1 MKTHARRGIRTATGL
16 IIAVAG
22 SAQASDLKDYI
33 TGTASGSVAAD
44 FYWPLENSFLSD
56 LQTTA
61 GRIRALGY
69 EANGIYENDCTPPNA
84 APDPDV
90 FRLVDYFPI
99 LPDHMTR
106 AARSTA
112 LIFGETTGDLG
123 PAMGDQ
129 VDRYLEFD
137 FSDYTLQPMT
147 FLGLHHQDEWTIHM
161 VVSPDADDEDERGW
175 ETLFDVGDLYYTGV
189 SGITIK
195 PIRITL
201 DADRQDG
208 QTVFR
213 IKTEAEG
220 APVRTASVTVSDA
233 TLTPVNG
240 RPWYQVIAQY
250 YQPGPSDPHRVRII
264 VHTITDGLL
273 GNVTRTQASAE
284 SDEWRHDAGGSAR
297 MGLGLEGDNPF
308 HGAIHHFAIWEKLL
322 DTDDDVFD
330 EIGQIATAFAAT
342 YKDPDPRDPLA
353 IDWDAEPR
361 FFIWHRPLTYA
372 TLTTRTPE
380 NWNDPLWDVPG
391 VYPFVRFYAH
401 GPDIGNS
408 NCTPPNLK
416 VGSTILS
423 WNAQSGQ
430 TPVDVGEQA
439 ANWIAYIDAGL
450 TEYASKSLHD
460 ANACALLWQN
470 WGHHEDNCYYIDL
483 GASRSLMRNWRD
495 VRAPWRNASS
505 HPVLPDI
512 VGANSTNYGAF
523 REIMGPFYREGMS
536 INAFRSKDTFITL
549 RDRIEKA
556 ELPMPTRLHFDV
568 EERPNVNQAWGGTLT
583 NNYVEGW
590 WDKAME
596 STGGPNPTS
605 VDTRSNDV
613 AHWAPPTVPGGF
625 STLFQLGASFATDP
639 RTMNRHANPELTAKF
654 GRFARDQYDHAFGV
668 SLVTPALQ
676 ELNPDIRFSEYGNY
690 RAGDTP
696 DTEFVGKVG
705 YPLQNVHPVW
715 SDFSSPVC
723 YPVGQQSL
731 TPGSTGNT
739 LYAEWGDYL
748 GILDLLYTDDYADN
762 GRLLAPESEILKDA
776 RTVFVELSKRKI
788 NASYLTVRGTTDPWE
803 GEPIAPWLPYPGH
816 TFEIKHRFDIDE
828 DNDVDGDDVFRHTVT
843 PYDVARIAAF
853 AYRRGVREFLMWGGV
868 NSGNAADVAEGLG
881 FVANA
886 VHNVRARPTDYT
898 TTGAAPGDDD
908 YGVPDGVADADDI
921 LYFYRFFTPSDPLY
935 GNIEGDYSGPAGHPD
950 GVVDAD
956 HLGDDFSDYL
966 AQWLIDK
973 NL

>member
-273 GNVTRTQASAE
+273 GNVTRTQAGAE

-297 MGLGLEGDNPF
+297 MGLDLEGDNPF
-308 HGAIHHFAIWEKLL
+308 HGAIHHFAIWKSSS
-322 DTDDDVFD
+322 TRTTTSSTRS
-330 EIGQIATAFAAT
+330 ARS
-342 YKDPDPRDPLA
+342 PPPS
-353 IDWDAEPR
+353 
-361 FFIWHRPLTYA
+361 RPP
-372 TLTTRTPE
+372 TRTP
-380 NWNDPLWDVPG
+380 
-391 VYPFVRFYAH
+391 
-401 GPDIGNS
+401 
-408 NCTPPNLK
+408 TPATRWR
-416 VGSTILS
+416 ST
-423 WNAQSGQ
+423 G
-430 TPVDVGEQA
+430 TP
-439 ANWIAYIDAGL
+439 
-450 TEYASKSLHD
+450 S
-460 ANACALLWQN
+460 
-470 WGHHEDNCYYIDL
+470 
-483 GASRSLMRNWRD
+483 
-495 VRAPWRNASS
+495 PASS
-505 HPVLPDI
+505 SGTAPSPTPRSRPAPRRT
-512 VGANSTNYGAF
+512 GTTPSGTSPASTPSSAST
-523 REIMGPFYREGMS
+523 P
-536 INAFRSKDTFITL
+536 T
-549 RDRIEKA
+549 DR
-556 ELPMPTRLHFDV
+556 
-568 EERPNVNQAWGGTLT
+568 
-583 NNYVEGW
+583 
-590 WDKAME
+590 
-596 STGGPNPTS
+596 TS
-605 VDTRSNDV
+605 
-613 AHWAPPTVPGGF
+613 
-625 STLFQLGASFATDP
+625 ATATARP
-639 RTMNRHANPELTAKF
+639 RT
-654 GRFARDQYDHAFGV
+654 
-668 SLVTPALQ
+668 
-676 ELNPDIRFSEYGNY
+676 
-690 RAGDTP
+690 
-696 DTEFVGKVG
+696 
-705 YPLQNVHPVW
+705 
-715 SDFSSPVC
+715 
-723 YPVGQQSL
+723 
-731 TPGSTGNT
+731 
-739 LYAEWGDYL
+739 
-748 GILDLLYTDDYADN
+748 
-762 GRLLAPESEILKDA
+762 
-776 RTVFVELSKRKI
+776 
-788 NASYLTVRGTTDPWE
+788 
-803 GEPIAPWLPYPGH
+803 
-816 TFEIKHRFDIDE
+816 
-828 DNDVDGDDVFRHTVT
+828 
-843 PYDVARIAAF
+843 
-853 AYRRGVREFLMWGGV
+853 
-868 NSGNAADVAEGLG
+868 
-881 FVANA
+881 
-886 VHNVRARPTDYT
+886 
-898 TTGAAPGDDD
+898 
-908 YGVPDGVADADDI
+908 
-921 LYFYRFFTPSDPLY
+921 
-935 GNIEGDYSGPAGHPD
+935 
-950 GVVDAD
+950 
-956 HLGDDFSDYL
+956 
-966 AQWLIDK
+966 
-973 NL
+973 